1 MTPTNRRTSL
11 QAGLLLAG
19 ATALAASIQGVV
31 PVAGTAAQ
39 LVAILGPL
47 AATACFTAIVA
58 LRETAPDRGKHTV
71 PVDPVTGLAR
81 RDALLAEVER
91 LYRETTLDSPTQLIL
106 LDLVGFKNYND
117 TFGYPAGDALLR
129 RIGRNLHRLVSTRG
143 TAFRLDGAEFAALVA
158 YDADAPDLA
167 DFVASALKEEGEA
180 FTVTPCHGTVIVP
193 NEAPSAAEA
202 MRLANERLY
211 ALKHAVR
218 LPRERQSTEVL
229 MAALDKR
236 SPSHGDHV
244 RGASE
249 LVESLARKL
258 GVSAEELDHVRLA
271 AELHDIGKVALP
283 QTILEKRF
291 PLDEEEWAYV
301 RRHPLMG
308 ERVLKVA
315 PALGDVARLVRWSH
329 ERFDGYGYPDGLDS
343 SEIPLGARILAV
355 CDAFDAMISPRAYR
369 KALSPEQALAELRK
383 EMGAQFDP
391 IVVEAFCTLMDERTR
406 LPLAS

>member
-1 MTPTNRRTSL
+1 MKIPRPAKA
-11 QAGLLLAG
+11 QI
-19 ATALAASIQGVV
+19 ALALLGAALVVASIHGVL
-31 PVAGTAAQ
+31 PLGGMVAQILAV
-39 LVAILGPL
+39 VAPLG
-47 AATACFTAIVA
+47 ATACFAAIVA
-58 LRETAPDRGKHTV
+58 LRATGADRR
-71 PVDPVTGLAR
+71 PVDAIVDPLTGLAS
-81 RDALLAEVER
+81 RDGLLTELDR
-91 LYRETTLDSPTQLIL
+91 LYRETTLDTPTQLIL
-106 LDLVGFKNYND
+106 LDLVGFKGYND
-117 TFGYPAGDALLR
+117 TFGRPAGDALLR
-129 RIGRNLHRLVSTRG
+129 RISRNLRRLVSSRG
-143 TAFRLDGAEFAALVA
+143 SAYRLDGAEFAALVT

-167 DFVASALKEEGEA
+167 DFVATALKEEGEA
-180 FTVTPCHGTVIVP
+180 FTVTPCYGTVLIP
-193 NEAPSAAEA
+193 NEAPSPAEA

-211 ALKHAVR
+211 ALKNALRPQVQKHG
-218 LPRERQSTEVL
+218 TEVL

-244 RGASE
+244 RGVSE

-258 GVSAEELDHVRLA
+258 GLTPEELDHVRLA

-291 PLDEEEWAYV
+291 PLDEEEWEYV

-308 ERVLKVA
+308 ERVLKAA

-355 CDAFDAMISPRAYR
+355 CDAFDAMISPRPYR
-369 KALSPEQALAELRK
+369 KALSPQQAIAELRK

-391 IVVEAFCTLMDERTR
+391 IVVEAFCVLMDERNR